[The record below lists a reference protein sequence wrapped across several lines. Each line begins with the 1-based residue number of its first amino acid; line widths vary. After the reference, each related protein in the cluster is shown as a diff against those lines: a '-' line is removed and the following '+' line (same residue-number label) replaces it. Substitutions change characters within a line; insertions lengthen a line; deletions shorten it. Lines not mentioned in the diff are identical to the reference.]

1 MKHLIIIAA
10 LASVQLIDLS
20 GAVAWAQQD
29 EQRQSELGA
38 RQRLVERKMQE
49 LENQFTSIAEKLQ
62 EKEPERAKRLIAA
75 YQQAKEKLIIKK
87 MAEVSRLL
95 DESKFAEAEESIEVV
110 IKRLDDLVRLLL
122 NNQAEKQTT
131 QEQIAQYEQWKKNL
145 QDIKKD
151 QSSQRR
157 ETEKVANKDSELKK
171 LEAQIRQLD
180 GLIKKQ
186 SDLID
191 RAAENTNS
199 GLRELDKIA
208 DQQFEIRKKTENLK
222 REVAGSEQESERAP
236 NDSDESG
243 ATANSNKPN
252 DQNSESQQQSGQQ
265 QSGQQQSGQQ
275 QSGQQQS
282 GQQQSGQQQSGQ
294 QQSGQRQAPS
304 NETPQPGEKPLEQ
317 AAKAQERAE
326 ENLGSGRPE
335 DAKRQQQK
343 ALSEM
348 QKARDELKKEQ
359 RRLASLPPEATQE
372 MARKQRRTRDK
383 ALELL
388 DKMAEAPKEA
398 PSEEQQNGQQ
408 NQSSSQPGE
417 NSMQQ
422 AAQSMQKAS
431 QSLDDENTEEA
442 EQEQRDAEQQIDK
455 ALDEI
460 EERLNQLRD
469 ETREEKL
476 KRLEGRFAEM
486 LERQQNVSA
495 VTIEVEDKK
504 LNLGALQRRDQLV
517 VLRLATDEVEIAE
530 LGQQAYDLL
539 LEDGTS
545 DVFPE
550 LVQEL
555 IDNLNSSAQLLQ
567 EERTDQLTQLLQQEI
582 ESTLIDLLEAL
593 AESKE
598 KGNENGGGGG
608 GGGGD
613 QPLLKRSAEL
623 KMLRAAQL
631 RLNRKTRQ
639 LDNIRSSKTQEDA
652 SLDLEIGKLSEI
664 QSKLQ
669 EMAEKIMESDN

>member
-1 MKHLIIIAA
+1 
-10 LASVQLIDLS
+10 
-20 GAVAWAQQD
+20 
-29 EQRQSELGA
+29 
-38 RQRLVERKMQE
+38 
-49 LENQFTSIAEKLQ
+49 
-62 EKEPERAKRLIAA
+62 
-75 YQQAKEKLIIKK
+75 
-87 MAEVSRLL
+87 
-95 DESKFAEAEESIEVV
+95 
-110 IKRLDDLVRLLL
+110 
-122 NNQAEKQTT
+122 
-131 QEQIAQYEQWKKNL
+131 
-145 QDIKKD
+145 
-151 QSSQRR
+151 
-157 ETEKVANKDSELKK
+157 
-171 LEAQIRQLD
+171 
-180 GLIKKQ
+180 
-186 SDLID
+186 
-191 RAAENTNS
+191 
-199 GLRELDKIA
+199 
-208 DQQFEIRKKTENLK
+208 
-222 REVAGSEQESERAP
+222 
-236 NDSDESG
+236 
-243 ATANSNKPN
+243 
-252 DQNSESQQQSGQQ
+252 
-265 QSGQQQSGQQ
+265 
-275 QSGQQQS
+275 
-282 GQQQSGQQQSGQ
+282 
-294 QQSGQRQAPS
+294 
-304 NETPQPGEKPLEQ
+304 
-317 AAKAQERAE
+317 
-326 ENLGSGRPE
+326 
-335 DAKRQQQK
+335 
-343 ALSEM
+343 
-348 QKARDELKKEQ
+348 
-359 RRLASLPPEATQE
+359 
-372 MARKQRRTRDK
+372 
-383 ALELL
+383 
-388 DKMAEAPKEA
+388 
-398 PSEEQQNGQQ
+398 
-408 NQSSSQPGE
+408 
-417 NSMQQ
+417 MQQ